1 MARPGTLRRLDVGGK
16 DTSSDARRAL
26 VDAAIETVKTKG
38 FAGASA
44 RAIASE
50 AGCAQGLVFYH
61 FGSVMGLLLAA
72 LDHVSDSRL
81 VIYEAAVGQ
90 ARSPTEV
97 AEVAAQ
103 IFQQDLDEG
112 YARFLAEMIVGA
124 SSTPGLGEAIAQR
137 MSSWVEFARQAIES
151 LLGHSPIGS
160 LLSSAEIAHGV
171 VAMYL
176 GLELLSSLD
185 GDRSAAIALF
195 GRGRQLTEM
204 LEVLGF
210 LPTFPLAKEGS

>member
-1 MARPGTLRRLDVGGK
+1 VARSGTSRRLDAGGK
-16 DTSSDARRAL
+16 DPSSDAKRAL
-26 VDAAIETVKTKG
+26 VSAAIETVKTRG
-38 FAGASA
+38 FSGASA
-44 RAIASE
+44 RAIAGE

-61 FGSVMGLLLAA
+61 FGSVASLLLAA

-81 VIYEAAVGQ
+81 VIYQSAVEQ

-97 AEVAAQ
+97 AAVAAQ
-103 IFQQDLDEG
+103 IFQRDLDEG

-124 SSTPGLGEAIAQR
+124 SSTPGLGEAIAKR
-137 MSSWVEFARQAIES
+137 MSTWVEFARQAIES
-151 LLGHSPIGS
+151 LLGHSPMGS
-160 LLSSAEIAHGV
+160 LVSSAEVAHGV

-195 GRGRQLTEM
+195 ERGRQLTEM
-204 LEVLGF
+204 LEVLGV
-210 LPTFPLAKEGS
+210 LLTSPLAKE